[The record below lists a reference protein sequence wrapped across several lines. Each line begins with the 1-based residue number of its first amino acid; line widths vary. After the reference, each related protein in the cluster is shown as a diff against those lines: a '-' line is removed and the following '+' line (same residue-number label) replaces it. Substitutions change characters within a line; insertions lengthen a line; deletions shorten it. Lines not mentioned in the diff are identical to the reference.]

1 MDEFATHR
9 AAIEGFLQRAQDLPL
24 DQQAALRVAIARQ
37 RKEGLP
43 VSESVPLLRE
53 EARRLANLIIDQ
65 LSYAESNLSADEI
78 RELDALPETQ
88 LPNP

>member
-1 MDEFATHR
+1 
-9 AAIEGFLQRAQDLPL
+9 
-24 DQQAALRVAIARQ
+24 V

-53 EARRLANLIIDQ
+53 EARRLANLIVDQ

>member
-1 MDEFATHR
+1 MGQVATDR

-24 DQQAALRVAIARQ
+24 DQQSALRVAIVRQ

-43 VSESVPLLRE
+43 LSESVPLLRE
-53 EARRLANLIIDQ
+53 EARRLANVIIDQ
-65 LSYAESNLSADEI
+65 LNYAESNLSAHEI